1 MRQKRAI
8 EAKQAKSLQSEV
20 DLLGTETLA
29 PSNHRITPRSMTE
42 LSWSK
47 VRATKVLFARDTTLL
62 QIAKMCGSPRR
73 SKRCGE
79 KLKSYARSHPYNQV
93 A

>member
-1 MRQKRAI
+1 MLACPRTSIVAKVCFHHGCRMRQKRAI

-29 PSNHRITPRSMTE
+29 PINHRITPRSMTE

-47 VRATKVLFARDTTLL
+47 VCATKVLFARDTTLL
-62 QIAKMCGSPRR
+62 QIAKMCG
-73 SKRCGE
+73 
-79 KLKSYARSHPYNQV
+79 
-93 A
+93 